1 MGNRRRRHP
10 LQERIQLG
18 RWDDSVHASSLGPRQ
33 IIPRADA
40 GARTARYSPL
50 VRQLGTR
57 ARQLDVRGLDVV
69 LALGLAAWAVGEGLN
84 TGRFSP
90 AVFLCTLPLVVRRRW
105 PIAAFL
111 FAVAGIALGANAIG
125 LAALLAVLTAA
136 VSLGIYTRH
145 RLVAVFLVLLS
156 ASGIAIEYTS
166 GRNGSSALPI
176 PGEVLPLALLGA
188 SYLFG
193 NEIANRQRQAD
204 EQRERAHQLEQERAE
219 AVAAAAETERRH
231 IARELHDVVAHSV
244 SVMVVQ
250 AGAARK
256 VLDDKPDAAR
266 ESLLAVEA
274 TGHEAMAE
282 LRRLLGVLS
291 ENGKEAPPL
300 APQPG
305 LAGLDALIAR
315 VQEAGLPVALRVEGP
330 PESLSPGVD
339 IAAYRIVQEALTNAL
354 KYAGGAPTEVVVRYT
369 PDGLEIE
376 VIDEGAMS
384 TPADGIGRGLT
395 GMQERVALFGG
406 SVEAGKRAEG
416 GYAVLARLP
425 FDPS

>member
-1 MGNRRRRHP
+1 MHP
-10 LQERIQLG
+10 F
-18 RWDDSVHASSLGPRQ
+18 GPL
-33 IIPRADA
+33 
-40 GARTARYSPL
+40 ARVL
-50 VRQLGTR
+50 FVRQPGTL
-57 ARQLDVRGLDVV
+57 ARQLDIRGLDVV
-69 LALGLAAWAVGEGLN
+69 AALGLTAWAIGEGLN
-84 TGRFSP
+84 TGHFTA
-90 AVFLCTLPLVVRRRW
+90 AVLLCTVPLLVRRRW
-105 PIAAFL
+105 PIAVFL
-111 FAVAGIALGANAIG
+111 IGIAGIALGANSIG
-125 LAALLAVLTAA
+125 LAALIGVVITA
-136 VSLGIYTRH
+136 VSLGIYSRH
-145 RLVAVFLVLLS
+145 RAVAAFLIFGS
-156 ASGIAIEYTS
+156 AAGIAIEYTS

-188 SYLFG
+188 AYLAG
-193 NEIANRQRQAD
+193 NEIANRQRQTD
-204 EQRERAHQLEQERAE
+204 QQRERAQQLEQERAE

-256 VLDDKPDAAR
+256 VMDDRPDAAR

-274 TGHEAMAE
+274 SGHEAMAE

-291 ENGKEAPPL
+291 EDGHEAPPL

-305 LAGLDALIAR
+305 MNGLDALIAR
-315 VQEAGLPVALRVEGP
+315 VKEAGLPVELRLEGP
-330 PESLSPGVD
+330 PESLAPGVD

-354 KYAGGAPTEVVVRYT
+354 KYAGGARTEVVVRYT

-376 VIDEGAMS
+376 VIDEGTIS
-384 TPADGIGRGLT
+384 TPADGIGRGLV

-406 SVEAGKRAEG
+406 TVEAGKRSEG

-425 FDPS
+425 FDVP

>member
-1 MGNRRRRHP
+1 MIPDTRHP
-10 LQERIQLG
+10 
-18 RWDDSVHASSLGPRQ
+18 WDRAQ

-40 GARTARYSPL
+40 GRPTARYSPL

-57 ARQLDVRGLDVV
+57 ARQLDVRGLDVYLTLV
-69 LALGLAAWAVGEGLN
+69 MTAWATAEGLIAGN
-84 TGRFSP
+84 LTP
-90 AVFLCTLPLVVRRRW
+90 AVFLCTLPLLVRRRW
-105 PIAAFL
+105 PIAVFL
-111 FAVAGIALGANAIG
+111 VGIAGIALGANNIG

-145 RLVAVFLVLLS
+145 RLVASFLIVLS
-156 ASGIAIEYTS
+156 AAGIAIEYTS

-176 PGEVLPLALLGA
+176 PNQVLPLALLGA
-188 SYLFG
+188 AYLAG
-193 NEIANRQRQAD
+193 NEIASRQRQAD
-204 EQRERAHQLEQERAE
+204 QQRERAHQLEEERSE

-256 VLDDKPDAAR
+256 VMNDKPDAAR

-274 TGHEAMAE
+274 SGHEAMAE

-291 ENGKEAPPL
+291 EEDNEAPPL

-305 LAGLDALIAR
+305 MAGLDALIAR
-315 VQEAGLPVALRVEGP
+315 VQEAGLPAELRVEGP
-330 PESLSPGVD
+330 PESLPPGVD
-339 IAAYRIVQEALTNAL
+339 VAAYRIVQEALTNAL
-354 KYAGGAPTEVVVRYT
+354 KYAGGARTEVVVRYT
-369 PDGLEIE
+369 PDGLEVE
-376 VIDEGAMS
+376 VIDEGTMS
-384 TPADGIGRGLT
+384 APADGIGRGLT
-395 GMQERVALFGG
+395 GMRERVALFGG
-406 SVEAGKRAEG
+406 TVEAGKRAEG

-425 FDPS
+425 LDPP

>member
-1 MGNRRRRHP
+1 MIPDARHP
-10 LQERIQLG
+10 
-18 RWDDSVHASSLGPRQ
+18 WDRVQ
-33 IIPRADA
+33 IIPRTDA
-40 GARTARYSPL
+40 GHRPARYSPL

-57 ARQLDVRGLDVV
+57 ARQLDVRGIDV
-69 LALGLAAWAVGEGLN
+69 ALTLVMTAWATGEGLIAGN
-84 TGRFSP
+84 LTP
-90 AVFLCTLPLVVRRRW
+90 AVFLCTFPLLVRRRW
-105 PIAAFL
+105 PIAVF
-111 FAVAGIALGANAIG
+111 FVGIAGIALGANNIG
-125 LAALLAVLTAA
+125 LAALLAVLTAT
-136 VSLGIYTRH
+136 VSVGIYTRH
-145 RLVAVFLVLLS
+145 RLVASFLIVL
-156 ASGIAIEYTS
+156 AAAGIAIEYTS

-176 PGEVLPLALLGA
+176 PNEVLPLALLGA
-188 SYLFG
+188 AYLAG
-193 NEIANRQRQAD
+193 NEIANRQRQTD
-204 EQRERAHQLEQERAE
+204 QQRERAHQLEEERSE

-256 VLDDKPDAAR
+256 VMDDKPDAAR

-274 TGHEAMAE
+274 SGHEAMAE

-291 ENGKEAPPL
+291 DNGSAAPPL

-305 LAGLDALIAR
+305 MAGLDALIAKVR
-315 VQEAGLPVALRVEGP
+315 EAGLPVELRVEGP

-354 KYAGGAPTEVVVRYT
+354 KYAGGAPTDVVVRYT
-369 PDGLEIE
+369 PDGLEVE
-376 VIDEGAMS
+376 VIDEGTMS

-406 SVEAGKRAEG
+406 TVEAGKRADG

-425 FDPS
+425 FDRT